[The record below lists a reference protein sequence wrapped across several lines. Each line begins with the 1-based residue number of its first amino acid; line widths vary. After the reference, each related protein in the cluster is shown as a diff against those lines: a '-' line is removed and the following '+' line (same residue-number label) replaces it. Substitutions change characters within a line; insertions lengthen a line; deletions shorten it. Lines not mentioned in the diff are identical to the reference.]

1 MNKSVLWRALFL
13 LLMVILCV
21 YFAQQSWQHSVQFE
35 QEIVTLSEQLS
46 LSDNLKTSGKK
57 ALEWITFSWYDGYS
71 EQLTDIRAQQQ
82 RAEREQFLAH
92 KYTKLFMASFVLLF
106 ILTFI
111 LPSVATLA
119 ALLAV
124 TTVALVTGWMAPILA
139 IEAYQNVPVLGH
151 TLFQFESKSILT
163 GLHKLWH
170 NNQQLIAGLIF
181 IFTIITPIMKSV
193 IMALMLFSR
202 QLHFSRRCVYW
213 LQMVGKWSML
223 DVFVIAILLTYFS
236 TKAGGATDATLQIG
250 IYYFIAYVL
259 ASMMLAFILNS
270 RIYEHQTNSTK
281 LSGTGQSEPE

>member
-119 ALLAV
+119 VLLAV

-139 IEAYQNVPVLGH
+139 IEAYQNVP
-151 TLFQFESKSILT
+151 
-163 GLHKLWH
+163 
-170 NNQQLIAGLIF
+170 
-181 IFTIITPIMKSV
+181 
-193 IMALMLFSR
+193 
-202 QLHFSRRCVYW
+202 
-213 LQMVGKWSML
+213 
-223 DVFVIAILLTYFS
+223 
-236 TKAGGATDATLQIG
+236 
-250 IYYFIAYVL
+250 
-259 ASMMLAFILNS
+259 
-270 RIYEHQTNSTK
+270 
-281 LSGTGQSEPE
+281 

>member
-111 LPSVATLA
+111 LPSMATLA